1 MASAVSAQDKRSV
14 TFVWKDLAGEYS
26 GKLDISLQST
36 ITLND
41 DGLAFGSE
49 VMNHSPYTFETVT
62 YPILGDVPL
71 PIPVRFAAVLL
82 EGWNAQ

>member
-1 MASAVSAQDKRSV
+1 LASAVSAQDKRSV

-26 GKLDISLQST
+26 GKLDISFQST

-41 DGLAFGSE
+41 DGLAFGS
-49 VMNHSPYTFETVT
+49 VT